1 MKNETG
7 KFTTPGRRLRNTS
20 NVVHSCLVPT
30 IHIPRGK
37 EKEREREEERRVPH
51 ARAISFQPRLIL
63 KRRWSRLVA
72 AWLTNNGIDAFG
84 LHIFAARHVFH
95 FVSTNWEMET
105 SETSIFS
112 YLKYRLQRLKDR
124 LWIMEFVKLDCS
136 CSIAFFI
143 IHSFLSTLF
152 GLKRKEYIFIISSHA
167 KPTNFTFAVSSTWL
181 IRNIITVRFLK
192 KRMTHFVERRSNR

>member
-1 MKNETG
+1 MPCANDSYSTRKREW
-7 KFTTPGRRLRNTS
+7 KR
-20 NVVHSCLVPT
+20 
-30 IHIPRGK
+30 
-37 EKEREREEERRVPH
+37 ERERERRVPH

-95 FVSTNWEMET
+95 FVSTNGEMKT
-105 SETSIFS
+105 SEIAIFS

-124 LWIMEFVKLDCS
+124 LWIMEFVKLNCS
-136 CSIAFFI
+136 CSTVFFA

-152 GLKRKEYIFIISSHA
+152 GLERKEYIFIISSDA
-167 KPTNFTFAVSSTWL
+167 KPTNFTFAVFSIWL
-181 IRNIITVRFLK
+181 IRNIITALFLK
-192 KRMTHFVERRSNR
+192 KCMTHFVERRSYR